1 MVWAMSATITLDR
14 EAGGPLSQ
22 QIANRLRDA
31 VAMGTLPPGARLPSA
46 RSLAGQLGVARGTV
60 DAAYA
65 ILADEGTLE
74 PRGPAGTI
82 VSKALSARPPPVQ
95 HPMPFVRRPQAAAN
109 MPLPFRLGLP
119 ALDAFPRKLW
129 STLSVRAARGVG
141 TADLA
146 NPDPA
151 GHLPLRE
158 AIAAYLGVS
167 RGIVCTA
174 EQVLVT
180 GGFQGALTLVT
191 HLLLRPGDPV
201 WMEDPGYPPA
211 RQALEAAGAR
221 LVPVRVDRDGM
232 RVAAAIASAP
242 RARLAV
248 VTPTHQC
255 PLGVGLT
262 LPRRLALLAW
272 AADADAWVLE
282 DDYDSE
288 FRYTG
293 HRPPALKSLDRAGR
307 VLYAGSFSKVL
318 FPGLRLGYLV
328 APDELSEALQRA
340 SRLLQWGQPA
350 LPQRVVAAFMTEG
363 HFARHLRRMR
373 TLYTAR
379 RRALAE
385 TLTATF
391 GDRVAVE
398 LAAGGMHLLA
408 RFAGATDDGML
419 ARRAAEA
426 GLAPTAL
433 SSLAIAHDCGQGLLL
448 GFTNVAESDA
458 MAVVGRLRGAVDG
471 TGHSAEHATQTV
483 GERHDDRRRVG

>member
-14 EAGGPLSQ
+14 ELGGPLTQ

-31 VAMGTLPPGARLPSA
+31 IAAGALAPGARLPSA

-65 ILADEGTLE
+65 MLAGEGTLE

-82 VSKALSARPPPVQ
+82 VSKALSERPAPVQ
-95 HPMPFVRRPQAAAN
+95 RPMPFVARPQAAAN
-109 MPLPFRLGLP
+109 MALPFRMGLP

-129 STLSVRAARGVG
+129 STLSVRAMRGIA

-146 NPDPA
+146 YPDPA
-151 GHLPLRE
+151 GHWPLRE

-174 EQVLVT
+174 EQVLIT
-180 GGFQGALTLVT
+180 GGFQGALTLAA
-191 HLLLRPGDPV
+191 HLLVRPGDPV
-201 WMEDPGYPPA
+201 WIEDPGYPPA

-221 LVPVRVDRDGM
+221 LVPVRVDQDGI
-232 RVAAAIASAP
+232 RVAAAISSAP
-242 RARLAV
+242 RAKLAV

-272 AADADAWVLE
+272 AADAGGWVLE

-293 HRPPALKSLDRAGR
+293 HRLPALKSLDRAGR
-307 VLYAGSFSKVL
+307 VLYVGSFSKVL

-328 APDELSEALQRA
+328 APDELSVALQRA
-340 SRLLQWGQPA
+340 LRLLQWGQPVP
-350 LPQRVVAAFMTEG
+350 PQRAVAAFMTEG
-363 HFARHLRRMR
+363 HFGRHLRRMR
-373 TLYTAR
+373 TLYAAR

-385 TLTATF
+385 ALGATF
-391 GDRVAVE
+391 ADRVTIE

-408 RFAGATDDGML
+408 RFTGTMDDGTL

-426 GLAPTAL
+426 GLGPTAL
-433 SSLAIAHDCGQGLLL
+433 SALAIAHDCGQGLLL
-448 GFTNVAESDA
+448 GFTNIAESDA
-458 MAVVGRLRGAVDG
+458 MALARRLRAAIDGAGQFTEYAAKTAGDG
-471 TGHSAEHATQTV
+471 
-483 GERHDDRRRVG
+483 DDNRRRTG

>member
-1 MVWAMSATITLDR
+1 MSATITLDR
-14 EAGGPLSQ
+14 VAGGPLSQ

-31 VAMGTLPPGARLPSA
+31 IAVGTLAPGVRLPSA

-65 ILADEGTLE
+65 ILAGEGTLE

-82 VSKALSARPPPVQ
+82 VSKALSDRPQPVQ
-95 HPMPFVRRPQAAAN
+95 CAIPFARRPLAVPN
-109 MPLPFRLGLP
+109 TSLPFRMGLP

-129 STLSVRAARGVG
+129 STLSVRAMRGIA

-146 NPDPA
+146 YPDPA

-167 RGIVCTA
+167 RGVVCTA
-174 EQVLVT
+174 EQVLIT
-180 GGFQGALTLVT
+180 GGFQGALTLVA
-191 HLLLRPGDPV
+191 HVLLRPGDPV
-201 WMEDPGYPPA
+201 WIEDPGYPPA
-211 RQALEAAGAR
+211 RQALETAGAR

-232 RVAAAIASAP
+232 RVAAAIAAAP
-242 RARLAV
+242 RAKLAV

-272 AADADAWVLE
+272 AADAGAWVLE

-293 HRPPALKSLDRAGR
+293 HRLPALKSLDRAGR

-340 SRLLQWGQPA
+340 SRLLQWGQPV
-350 LPQRVVAAFMTEG
+350 LPQRVVATFMTEG

-373 TLYTAR
+373 TLYAAR
-379 RRALAE
+379 RRALVEALTE
-385 TLTATF
+385 TF
-391 GDRVAVE
+391 DDRVAVE

-408 RFAGATDDGML
+408 RFAGATDDGTL

-426 GLAPTAL
+426 GLAPAAL

-448 GFTNVAESDA
+448 GFTNVVESDA
-458 MAVVGRLRGAVDG
+458 MALVRRLSTAIDG
-471 TGHSAEHATQTV
+471 TGHLAEHAAQTA
-483 GERHDDRRRVG
+483 GERDDDRRRIG